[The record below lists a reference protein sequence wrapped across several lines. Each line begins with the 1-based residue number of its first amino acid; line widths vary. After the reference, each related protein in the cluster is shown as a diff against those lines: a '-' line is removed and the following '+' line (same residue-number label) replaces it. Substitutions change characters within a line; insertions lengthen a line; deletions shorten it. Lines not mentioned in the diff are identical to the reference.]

1 VTAPVRQPLVSVLLP
16 ARNAATTIGAA
27 VSSTL
32 AQSLHEWELL
42 VVDDGSSD
50 GTPEAAEVAARGD
63 PRVRVLRRTHQGIVG
78 ALEAAR
84 REARGRFIARM
95 DADDWMYPERLEAQ
109 AELMHAYPETGVAS
123 CLVEFGGDADV
134 ARGYALHVEWINSL
148 LEAEAIARERFVE
161 APVAH
166 PSVMFRREIAETHG
180 GYAET
185 GGPEDYEVWLR
196 WMDAGVRFAK
206 VPEVLLRWN
215 DPPGRLS
222 RVDAR
227 YSDDAFY
234 ACKCRWLARWVQ
246 REIARDRPVWLWGA
260 GRVTR
265 RRFAALAEHG
275 VRVGAYVDVD
285 PRKIGGRADGLVVV
299 GPEGLPPPGRVFVIG
314 AVGARGARDLVRGA
328 LESRGYVAGRDFL
341 MAA

>member
-1 VTAPVRQPLVSVLLP
+1 MRQPLVSVLLP

-32 AQSLHEWELL
+32 AQSLREWELL
-42 VVDDGSSD
+42 VVDDGSDD
-50 GTPEAAEVAARGD
+50 GTAEAAEIEARGD
-63 PRVRVLRRTHQGIVG
+63 PRVRVLRCERLGIVG

-84 REARGRFIARM
+84 SEARGRFLARM
-95 DADDWMYPERLEAQ
+95 DADDWMHPRRLEAQ
-109 AELMHAYPETGVAS
+109 ARWLAAYPETGVVS
-123 CLVEFGGDADV
+123 CLVEFGGDAV
-134 ARGYALHVEWINSL
+134 AARGYALHVEWINSL
-148 LEAEAIARERFVE
+148 LTGVAMARERFVE
-161 APVAH
+161 SPVAH
-166 PSVMFRREIAETHG
+166 PSVMFRREIAEAHG

-185 GGPEDYEVWLR
+185 GGPEDYELWLR

-215 DPPGRLS
+215 DPPSRLS
-222 RVDAR
+222 RVDTR

-234 ACKCRWLARWVQ
+234 LCKCRWLACWLR
-246 REIARDRPVWLWGA
+246 REVPTDRPVWLWGA

-265 RRFAALAEHG
+265 RRFASLAEHG
-275 VRVGAYVDVD
+275 VRIGAYVDVD
-285 PRKIGGRADGLVVV
+285 PRKIGGRVDGLAVV
-299 GPEGLPPPGRVFVIG
+299 GPEALPPPGRVFVIG